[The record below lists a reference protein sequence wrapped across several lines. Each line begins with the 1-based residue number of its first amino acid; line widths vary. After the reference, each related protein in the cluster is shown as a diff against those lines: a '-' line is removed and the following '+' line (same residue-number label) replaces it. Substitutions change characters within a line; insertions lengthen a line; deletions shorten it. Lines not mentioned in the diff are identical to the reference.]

1 MTSPDFEEGPNSQI
15 GEDEFFDA
23 VETALDR
30 LQEEQEFR
38 DKLKMMS
45 VKTLHQL
52 SSGMNWF
59 YAIVKKPFPIPAQI
73 SENLNA
79 IIFKQKIPLKITNF
93 DCDTISF
100 LAGRN
105 GISLR
110 NKGVTRLKLL
120 SVLLG

>member
-1 MTSPDFEEGPNSQI
+1 MVMMTSPDFEEGPNSQI

-59 YAIVKKPFPIPAQI
+59 YAIV
-73 SENLNA
+73 
-79 IIFKQKIPLKITNF
+79 
-93 DCDTISF
+93 
-100 LAGRN
+100 
-105 GISLR
+105 
-110 NKGVTRLKLL
+110 
-120 SVLLG
+120 

>member
-1 MTSPDFEEGPNSQI
+1 MMTSPDFEEGPNSQI

-52 SSGMNWF
+52 SSGMN
-59 YAIVKKPFPIPAQI
+59 
-73 SENLNA
+73 
-79 IIFKQKIPLKITNF
+79 
-93 DCDTISF
+93 
-100 LAGRN
+100 
-105 GISLR
+105 
-110 NKGVTRLKLL
+110 
-120 SVLLG
+120 

>member
-1 MTSPDFEEGPNSQI
+1 MVMMTSPDFEEGPNSQI

-52 SSGMNWF
+52 SSGMN
-59 YAIVKKPFPIPAQI
+59 
-73 SENLNA
+73 
-79 IIFKQKIPLKITNF
+79 
-93 DCDTISF
+93 
-100 LAGRN
+100 
-105 GISLR
+105 
-110 NKGVTRLKLL
+110 
-120 SVLLG
+120 